1 MGLELASS
9 TLNYFLIS
17 LFELIFITIALLY
30 FKIKKKNLKEEFINI
45 VSPKKLQKKSI
56 LIDILLGLII
66 GIAFYYIGKLL
77 INLTVYL
84 VVLTLG
90 TEFYLTGAGGQI
102 DVTPPILNPID
113 LIITILISFIIVGF
127 CEEFFF
133 RGFLN
138 REIGKTSKIRGI
150 ILSGV
155 FFSLY
160 HVFPG
165 LVPIQTTVT
174 FFLYYL
180 LMALLFTGLIN
191 YRKGNLLSS
200 IIAHGTFNSI
210 IFILNYINYI
220 NSINAG

>member
-1 MGLELASS
+1 MGLELASN

-17 LFELIFITIALLY
+17 LFELVFIAGVLLY
-30 FKIKKKNLKEEFINI
+30 YKFKKKNLKEEFINI
-45 VSPKKLQKKSI
+45 VSPKKLTFKAI

-66 GIAFYYIGKLL
+66 GIGFYYIGKLL

-84 VVLTLG
+84 VVLTFG

-102 DVTPPILNPID
+102 DVTPPILNPLD
-113 LIITILISFIIVGF
+113 LIITIIISFVIVGF
-127 CEEFFF
+127 SEEFFF

-138 REIGKTSKIRGI
+138 REIGKNSKIKGN

-191 YRKGNLLSS
+191 YRKGNLISA

-210 IFILNYINYI
+210 IFIMNFIN
-220 NSINAG
+220 

>member
-1 MGLELASS
+1 M
-9 TLNYFLIS
+9 YLIS
-17 LFELIFITIALLY
+17 LFELVFIAIVLLY
-30 FKIKKKNLKEEFINI
+30 YKFKKKNLKEEFLTI
-45 VSPKKLQKKSI
+45 VSPQKLTFKAI
-56 LIDILLGLII
+56 LMDIFLGLAVGI
-66 GIAFYYIGKLL
+66 GFYYMGKLL

-84 VVLTLG
+84 VVLTFG

-102 DVTPPILNPID
+102 DVTPPILSPLD
-113 LIITILISFIIVGF
+113 LIIAIIISYVLVGF

-138 REIGKTSKIRGI
+138 REIGKTSKIKGI
-150 ILSGV
+150 ILSGM

-180 LMALLFTGLIN
+180 LMAFLFTLLIN
-191 YRKGNLLSS
+191 YRNGNLISA

-210 IFILNYINYI
+210 IFIMNYIN
-220 NSINAG
+220 